1 MVAGGGAGPEG
12 LLGRRFIRR
21 GDLAGSSTNPERGR
35 GLPRNRSRGGGLEG
49 GGDDTQSPL
58 HRLHHLPRLPPWVPG
73 GTRYRDRNPQYQT
86 ASAD

>member
-35 GLPRNRSRGGGLEG
+35 GLPQNRSRGGVMEG
-49 GGDDTQSPL
+49 GGGDSQLPL
-58 HRLHHLPRLPPWVPG
+58 HRLHHLPQLPSGVL
-73 GTRYRDRNPQYQT
+73 RCC
-86 ASAD
+86 